1 MCRSIKDLRSLSGE
15 PASEPKDTEIQ
26 EAALQ
31 FVRKISGN
39 RKPSVANTSAFGAAI
54 AEVAASSRKL
64 LLSLEWGR
72 SSQTARQH

>member
-31 FVRKISGN
+31 FVRKISGD
-39 RKPSVANTSAFGAAI
+39 RKPSVANTSA
-54 AEVAASSRKL
+54 
-64 LLSLEWGR
+64 LSLIMIMF
-72 SSQTARQH
+72 RQLQIIPA

>member
-31 FVRKISGN
+31 FVRKISGD
-39 RKPSVANTSAFGAAI
+39 RKSSVANTLA
-54 AEVAASSRKL
+54 
-64 LLSLEWGR
+64 LSLIMIMY
-72 SSQTARQH
+72 